1 MRTHK
6 ILTIAKRD
14 YLATVRTKAFVFGLV
29 VAPILFGGGSIG
41 MSFLKGKP
49 DLADRHVAVIDH
61 TGVVADALV
70 SAAKGKNDRELFDK
84 KTHRQIAPRYVFEV
98 IAPAASSA
106 SSAKDRLL
114 ELSDRVR
121 SKRLVA
127 FLEIGKDALR
137 PPKPA
142 DDSDDSDMLTS
153 KKTDPDTGV
162 SYYTNAGGIDEMRIW
177 LNGPISEGVRLARL
191 MQFGIDI
198 KRNKDLAASVRI
210 DGLSLVE
217 RDEKTGAVQEAR
229 KRSELEGFFVPFAVA
244 MILAMI
250 VMVGS
255 APMLQSVTQD
265 KSQRIVETLLGAA
278 TPFELMTGK
287 VMGSVGVSVTS
298 SLLYVIAG
306 TVAVNALGVAG
317 LLPLTIIPWFYVY
330 LLTDVIMLCAFAAA
344 LGACC
349 STPQDAQNLAIVLL
363 MPCLIPMFM
372 FVTVLRQPNGML
384 ATVMSLVPPFTP
396 ILMLLRQAMNNG
408 VPAWQ
413 PWVGL
418 VGVLAFAAGTVWA
431 ASRIFRVAI
440 LMQGK
445 PPRLAEI
452 ARWAMKG

>member
-1 MRTHK
+1 MHK
-6 ILTIAKRD
+6 ILTIARRD
-14 YLATVRTKAFVFGLV
+14 YVATVRTKAFVFGLV
-29 VAPILFGGGSIG
+29 VAPMLFGGGSIA
-41 MSFLKGKP
+41 MSFFKGQP
-49 DLADRHVAVIDH
+49 DLKDRRVAIVDH
-61 TGVVADALV
+61 TGVVAGPLV
-70 SAAKGKNDRELFDK
+70 SAAREKNDRDLFDK
-84 KTHRQIAPRYVFEV
+84 ITHQQIAPRYVFEV
-98 IAPAASSA
+98 IAPAANS
-106 SSAKDRLL
+106 KDQLL
-114 ELSDRVR
+114 ALSDRVR
-121 SKRLVA
+121 RKQLVA

-137 PPKPA
+137 PPAPA
-142 DDSDDSDMLTS
+142 DDPTAR
-153 KKTDPDTGV
+153 V
-162 SYYTNAGGIDEMRIW
+162 SYYTNAGGIDEMRNW
-177 LNGPISEGVRLARL
+177 LNGPINDGVRLARL
-191 MQFGIDI
+191 AQLGIDI
-198 KRNKDLAASVRI
+198 DRNKGLTASVPI

-217 RDEKTGAVQEAR
+217 RDEKTGEVRAAH

-255 APMLQSVTQD
+255 APMLQNVTQD

-287 VMGSVGVSVTS
+287 VLGSVGVSVTS
-298 SLLYVIAG
+298 SVLYVLAG

-330 LLTDVIMLCAFAAA
+330 LLADVVMLCAFAAA

-372 FVTVLRQPNGML
+372 LVTVLRQPNGML

-396 ILMLLRQAMNNG
+396 ILMLLRQAMPNG

-418 VGVLAFAAGTVWA
+418 VGVVVFAAATVWA

-445 PPRLAEI
+445 PPRLAEMV
-452 ARWAMKG
+452 RWAMKG